1 MSCRVAAILLPAVLA
16 GWQIAQTAPRT
27 PSPKEI
33 DRAVEQL
40 GDEEFLVR
48 QRASKFLWEAG
59 QAAEAAL
66 TRAAGSSDPEVAVR
80 ARRILRSFKYGIYPD
95 TPEEVVLLIERFR
108 QGNPDSKLAA
118 MRQLMD
124 RAAVPTLLKLLRT
137 VTDETL
143 RQRLAQS
150 LAKDIDKL
158 AGAMFIVGQWD
169 KAEQFLEIGAVT
181 ESGMRNYAAYYLLR
195 GGLDAKIAAL
205 SDRVAR
211 APTALDAQL
220 LAYLRRARGDLAGAL
235 AAAEKANQP
244 ALLDGILI
252 ELGQWQRL
260 AQSYDQQG
268 RDATGQPA
276 GGIVHLGYTAAF
288 HRLAGN
294 SEKFEEA
301 VDAIKELARRK
312 PNKIWYCGE
321 ALLINQ
327 RFPDAVELIR
337 EERPE
342 TAIEILCL
350 QCRFREALKLAGIDD
365 PRGPYSPWFAA
376 PRSEAETAS
385 AGRKQRFGLGLS
397 VASLLYRLGEREKAL
412 RLLDELAQAAID
424 EKDIPMRPLCET
436 EFRLGLTDRAFKH
449 VAIVFAQDSERW
461 NTSVLWSLFPG
472 YEATAEIWWEFLR
485 EKHGDEPPEV
495 TIDRVRK
502 LLPPGATGVSSG
514 TTGVSPVPGATG
526 VSPVPGGNHGQN
538 ARGTR
543 QTPPDKVPEGSH
555 DGPWQNLV
563 NEAEKASAAL
573 NPETRGKWLTALGE
587 TCMAHGKRP
596 LAQAYF
602 EKAAEAAPSVESL
615 LRLGDMAAEDGRW
628 TQAAQWY
635 GKAWDR
641 DHAHAGALYLQ
652 GWALTKTGQKAEGQK
667 LMEAA
672 RLLPLG
678 NAETRYYLA
687 DDLHQRG
694 LTEEEETARQWE
706 LTVRTGELQSWPVIQ
721 AAEKLGNQLAG
732 KDDLQAAAYW
742 RWPLLRCLRSS
753 TTVLGVA
760 GYLHAAHKIHKVRA
774 RGLLA
779 AGKIDQA
786 VDEIRLS
793 HAAMPGEVGLA
804 LELVPRLEQAGRK
817 EVADELFDAVH
828 AVNAR
833 VCEDFPHSTTHRNNL
848 AKLAELSTP

>member
-312 PNKIWYCGE
+312 PNKIWYCGVRGSRRRDQGTCP
-321 ALLINQ
+321 AKTQQDLVLRRGPVDQ
-327 RFPDAVELIR
+327 PAVPR
-337 EERPE
+337 RRGADPGR
-342 TAIEILCL
+342 TARNRDRDPLPPVPL
-350 QCRFREALKLAGIDD
+350 
-365 PRGPYSPWFAA
+365 PRGV
-376 PRSEAETAS
+376 E
-385 AGRKQRFGLGLS
+385 AGRDRRP
-397 VASLLYRLGEREKAL
+397 A
-412 RLLDELAQAAID
+412 
-424 EKDIPMRPLCET
+424 RPLCALV
-436 EFRLGLTDRAFKH
+436 RGA
-449 VAIVFAQDSERW
+449 AIRSGNRIGRSQAAVW
-461 NTSVLWSLFPG
+461 
-472 YEATAEIWWEFLR
+472 
-485 EKHGDEPPEV
+485 
-495 TIDRVRK
+495 
-502 LLPPGATGVSSG
+502 PGAERGVVA
-514 TTGVSPVPGATG
+514 VS
-526 VSPVPGGNHGQN
+526 
-538 ARGTR
+538 ARRTR
-543 QTPPDKVPEGSH
+543 EG
-555 DGPWQNLV
+555 P
-563 NEAEKASAAL
+563 AAV
-573 NPETRGKWLTALGE
+573 G
-587 TCMAHGKRP
+587 
-596 LAQAYF
+596 
-602 EKAAEAAPSVESL
+602 
-615 LRLGDMAAEDGRW
+615 
-628 TQAAQWY
+628 
-635 GKAWDR
+635 
-641 DHAHAGALYLQ
+641 
-652 GWALTKTGQKAEGQK
+652 
-667 LMEAA
+667 
-672 RLLPLG
+672 
-678 NAETRYYLA
+678 
-687 DDLHQRG
+687 
-694 LTEEEETARQWE
+694 
-706 LTVRTGELQSWPVIQ
+706 RTGPS
-721 AAEKLGNQLAG
+721 G
-732 KDDLQAAAYW
+732 
-742 RWPLLRCLRSS
+742 RTSRCGRS
-753 TTVLGVA
+753 
-760 GYLHAAHKIHKVRA
+760 A
-774 RGLLA
+774 R
-779 AGKIDQA
+779 
-786 VDEIRLS
+786 
-793 HAAMPGEVGLA
+793 
-804 LELVPRLEQAGRK
+804 
-817 EVADELFDAVH
+817 
-828 AVNAR
+828 
-833 VCEDFPHSTTHRNNL
+833 RN
-848 AKLAELSTP
+848 SGSD